1 MFGILEFT
9 AIINLPQCAILAVGG
24 GTPVLGQ
31 SNAYYRQYHLL
42 ELFVV
47 TFFLVYLLSG
57 ADGKFR
63 QMMRS
68 SLSYDARAIGDD
80 DAAEFLD
87 IYQSCLETPEIL
99 LRGSAGSTRQRHA
112 EIYSN

>member
-42 ELFVV
+42 ELFV
-47 TFFLVYLLSG
+47 TFFLFIWFQVLTG
-57 ADGKFR
+57 
-63 QMMRS
+63 S
-68 SLSYDARAIGDD
+68 SAK
-80 DAAEFLD
+80 
-87 IYQSCLETPEIL
+87 
-99 LRGSAGSTRQRHA
+99 
-112 EIYSN
+112 